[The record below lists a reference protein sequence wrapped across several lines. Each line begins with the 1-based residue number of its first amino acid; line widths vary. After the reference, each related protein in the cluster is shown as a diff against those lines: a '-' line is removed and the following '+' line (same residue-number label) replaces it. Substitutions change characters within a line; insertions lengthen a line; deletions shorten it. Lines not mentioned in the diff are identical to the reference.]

1 MAPSYDFQG
10 DWSRMAKL
18 IVHGSLQTQPG
29 EKFLIHADPT
39 YFPELLEQVRIEIV
53 KAGAVELFA
62 GMLYPPGLQSVRLKM
77 RRSEDAAL
85 KEMED
90 KALESLFDLAD
101 IYLWLP
107 NHWNLNPGQTE
118 KILKTWQGRSIH
130 FHWIMEQRDP
140 DTFRKLSE
148 MYEQALYIDYEALTS
163 RQELLIDALRNST
176 IEITNPAGTDI
187 KFRLEDAHFHRGNG
201 VASKEFING
210 YALPGSARD
219 REVELPSGAI
229 RTVDILDTEGTL
241 VCSNE
246 TFMGREVGT
255 LTYEFQGNR
264 ITSINSQHHNNY
276 VQAMWGLQNGAFNRF
291 GEFNAGVNPAL
302 TMLPGHEKVIPYYGY
317 GDGML
322 RFSLGDNQ
330 ESGGEYLSSYHQWL
344 FLSDA
349 TMKVSG
355 EVVLENG
362 KLTLE

>member
-1 MAPSYDFQG
+1 MAPPYDFQG

-18 IVHGSLQTQPG
+18 IVRGSLQTQPG
-29 EKFLIHADPT
+29 EKIIIHADPT

-62 GMLYPPGLQSVRLKM
+62 GMLYPPGLQAVRREM
-77 RRSEDAAL
+77 RRREDAGL
-85 KEMED
+85 IDMED

-101 IYLWLP
+101 IYIWLP

-118 KILKTWQGRSIH
+118 KILKTWRGRAIH
-130 FHWIMEQRDP
+130 FHWIMQQTDP

-148 MYEQALYIDYEALTS
+148 MYEQALYIDYEALTA
-163 RQELLIDALRNST
+163 RQERLVDALRNST

-187 KFRLEDAHFHRGNG
+187 RFRLENAHFHRGNG
-201 VASKEFING
+201 NASKEFIND
-210 YALPGSARD
+210 YARPGSARD

-229 RTVDILDTEGTL
+229 RTVDIVDTEGRL
-241 VCSNE
+241 VCTNE
-246 TFMGREVGT
+246 TFAGREVGT

-264 ITSINSQHHNNY
+264 ITSVRSQYHNDY
-276 VQAMWGLQNGAFNRF
+276 VQAMWSLQTGDYDRF
-291 GEFNAGVNPAL
+291 GEFNAGVSPAL
-302 TMLPGHEKVIPYYGY
+302 TMLPGHEKIITYYGY
-317 GDGML
+317 GDGIV

-349 TMKVSG
+349 TMKANG
-355 EVVLENG
+355 QVVLEKG
-362 KLTLE
+362 RLTLA

>member
-1 MAPSYDFQG
+1 
-10 DWSRMAKL
+10 MAKL
-18 IVHGSLQTQPG
+18 IVHESLQTQPG
-29 EKFLIHADPT
+29 ERFLIHADPT
-39 YFPELLEQVRIEIV
+39 YFPELLEQVRIEII

-62 GMLYPPGLQSVRLKM
+62 GMLYSPGLQSVRLKD
-77 RRSEDAAL
+77 RRREDAQL
-85 KEMED
+85 MEMED

-118 KILKTWQGRSIH
+118 KILKTWQGRAIH
-130 FHWIMEQRDP
+130 FHWMIEQRDA

-148 MYEQALYIDYEALTS
+148 MYEQALYIDYEALNA
-163 RQELLIDALRNST
+163 RQLRLIDALRNNT
-176 IEITNPAGTDI
+176 IEISNPAGTDI
-187 KFRLEDAHFHRGNG
+187 SFRLKDAHFHRNNG
-201 VASKEFING
+201 DASKEFING
-210 YALPGSARD
+210 YARPGSARD

-255 LTYEFQGNR
+255 LTYEFANNR
-264 ITSINSQHHNNY
+264 ITSIGSQHHNDY
-276 VQAMWGLQNGAFNRF
+276 VQAMWGLQNGDFDRF
-291 GEFNAGVNPAL
+291 GEFNAGVSSAL

-317 GDGML
+317 GDGIL

-349 TMKVSG
+349 TMKVNG
-355 EVVLENG
+355 QVVLQDG